1 MTKDVLVTIAG
12 LQFEI
17 DSEEPIEVITAG
29 QYFLKNDKHY
39 VLYEEILE
47 DMNEVCKNRI
57 KIGKEQVEILKTG
70 ASNVHMVFEKGK
82 KNLTY
87 YNTPFG
93 NLLIGIDTTKIE
105 FKEDSEML
113 ELKINYSL
121 EVNYSHVSDCSI
133 IIKVASKKTPKR
145 VLKGV
150 YNSIK

>member
-29 QYFLKNDKHY
+29 QYFCKNEKHY
-39 VLYEEILE
+39 VLYDEILDE
-47 DMNEVCKNRI
+47 MNEICKNKI
-57 KIGKEQVEILKTG
+57 KISSDTVEILKTG
-70 ASNVHMVFEKGK
+70 GSNAHMVFEVGK

-105 FKEDSEML
+105 CKESEEAI
-113 ELKINYSL
+113 ELNIEYGL
-121 EVNYSHVSDCSI
+121 EVNYEHVSDCGISV
-133 IIKVASKKTPKR
+133 KVAPKKTAT
-145 VLKGV
+145 
-150 YNSIK
+150 NATI

>member
-39 VLYEEILE
+39 VLYDEILE
-47 DMNEVCKNRI
+47 DTNEICKNRI

-93 NLLIGIDTTKIE
+93 NLLIGIDTTKVE
-105 FKEDSEML
+105 FNEGSEQL
-113 ELKINYSL
+113 ELKINYVL
-121 EVNYSHVSDCSI
+121 EVNYAHVSDCSI
-133 IIKVASKKTPKR
+133 TIKVTSKKTP
-145 VLKGV
+145 
-150 YNSIK
+150 

>member
-39 VLYEEILE
+39 VLYDEILE
-47 DMNEVCKNRI
+47 DTNEICKNRI
-57 KIGKEQVEILKTG
+57 KIGKDQVEILKTG

-93 NLLIGIDTTKIE
+93 NLLIGIDTTKVE
-105 FKEDSEML
+105 FNEGSEQL
-113 ELKINYSL
+113 ELKINYVL
-121 EVNYSHVSDCSI
+121 EVNYAHVSDCSI
-133 IIKVASKKTPKR
+133 TIKVTSKKTP
-145 VLKGV
+145 
-150 YNSIK
+150 